1 MSAEAVVERF
11 GTDFIPDVRACV
23 DARLVRYFEAKREE
37 VRAKSPASVPMVDAI
52 ADLTMRGG
60 KRLRPVVVAAVV
72 HAVRG
77 EDLPD
82 AVASVGSAF
91 ELLQSYLLI
100 HDDFMDEDEERRG
113 GPAVHMIFRRALGE
127 KHLGDSVG
135 ILAGDLASA
144 YAWELLFE
152 APFPRHREKEGFA
165 AFLELTK
172 EVYLGQHLDMVATDD
187 VERIHDLKTGS
198 YTSRG
203 PVAVAAALADASPE
217 QARALAAWARPLGE
231 AFQLR
236 DDLLGTFGEASVTGK
251 PGDDIPHG
259 KRTAV
264 VAAAE
269 KMLDAPS
276 LERLRAV
283 LGQRG
288 APRDALSDVLTM
300 LDRAGVKQAVEARV
314 DTLYAASEAALETA
328 TFTPVGRARLTEV
341 ASKLVRRA
349 H

>member
-1 MSAEAVVERF
+1 MDRF
-11 GTDFIPDVRACV
+11 GEDFISDVRACV
-23 DARLVRYFEAKREE
+23 DARLVRYFEAKRAE
-37 VRAKSPASVPMVDAI
+37 VFARSPASVPLVDAI
-52 ADLTMRGG
+52 ESLTMRGG

-72 HAVRG
+72 SAVRG
-77 EDLPD
+77 EDSPEP
-82 AVASVGSAF
+82 VASVGAAF

-113 GPAVHMIFRRALGE
+113 GPAVHMIFREALGDA
-127 KHLGDSVG
+127 HLGDSVG
-135 ILAGDLASA
+135 ILAGDLAGA

-152 APFPRHREKEGFA
+152 ADFPAARRKEGYD
-165 AFLELTK
+165 AFLALQK

-203 PVAVAAALADASPE
+203 PVAVAAALGNASPE
-217 QARALAAWARPLGE
+217 QTDALMRWARPLGE

-236 DDLLGTFGEASVTGK
+236 DDLLGTFGDVAVTGK

-264 VAAAE
+264 VAMAE
-269 KMLDAPS
+269 ARLDAAS
-276 LERLRAV
+276 LARLRAV
-283 LGQRG
+283 LG
-288 APRDALSDVLTM
+288 ARDASRDDV
-300 LDRAGVKQAVEARV
+300 AGVLAMLNDAGIAAAVEARI
-314 DTLYAASEAALETA
+314 DALHAEAERALAQAEFA
-328 TFTPVGRARLTEV
+328 PLGLSRLRMV
-341 ASKLVRRA
+341 AEKLVRRT